1 MREYELVFIIHPD
14 LDENATNEVVDRVK
28 GWITEAG
35 GTIEKIDPWGKRKLA
50 YPIRKQ
56 NEGQYFLVKIHMTPS
71 SVAVLERNLRFVE
84 PVMRFLITVVEETQ
98 E

>member
-1 MREYELVFIIHPD
+1 MREYELVFIVHPD

-35 GTIEKIDPWGKRKLA
+35 GTIEKVDPWGKRKLA

-56 NEGQYFLVKIHMTPS
+56 NEGQYFLVNTHMTPS
-71 SVAVLERNLRFVE
+71 FVADLERNLRFVE
-84 PVMRFLITVVEETQ
+84 PVMRFLITVVE
-98 E
+98 

>member
-56 NEGQYFLVKIHMTPS
+56 NEGQYFLVNIHMTPS
-71 SVAVLERNLRFVE
+71 SVAGLERNLRFVE
-84 PVMRFLITVVEETQ
+84 PVMRFLITVVEQTQ